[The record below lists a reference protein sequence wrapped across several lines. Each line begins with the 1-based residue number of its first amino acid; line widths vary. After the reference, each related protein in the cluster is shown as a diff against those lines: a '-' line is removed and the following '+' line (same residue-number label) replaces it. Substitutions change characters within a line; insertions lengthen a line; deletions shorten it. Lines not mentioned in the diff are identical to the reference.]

1 MLFPK
6 QKSKKKRMRHPASIL
21 HDKSSRTC
29 YLCVALHDNWNEHRI
44 LDEHHVFGGPNRTNS
59 EENGLK
65 VYLCHNH
72 HIYGPEAVH
81 NNARIRHEMQ
91 RMAQREFEKRY
102 GHAKFME
109 VFGRNFLGPSGE
121 NDEEMVRA
129 KRNIARNACIFPEA
143 ETQTRLVPGSA
154 NIF

>member
-1 MLFPK
+1 M
-6 QKSKKKRMRHPASIL
+6 M
-21 HDKSSRTC
+21 
-29 YLCVALHDNWNEHRI
+29 LHDNWNEHRI
-44 LDEHHVFGGPNRTNS
+44 LDEHHVFGGPNRTKS

-129 KRNIARNACIFPEA
+129 DRKRD
-143 ETQTRLVPGSA
+143 
-154 NIF
+154 

>member
-1 MLFPK
+1 MTSCRTSLSDCGRGKEKECYSRK
-6 QKSKKKRMRHPASIL
+6 QKKRKRECASIL

-44 LDEHHVFGGPNRTNS
+44 LDEHHVFGGPNRKNS
-59 EENGLK
+59 EEYGLK
-65 VYLCHNH
+65 VYLCNDH

-129 KRNIARNACIFPEA
+129 DRKRD
-143 ETQTRLVPGSA
+143 
-154 NIF
+154 

>member
-1 MLFPK
+1 MRQGKGGCPIRTHK
-6 QKSKKKRMRHPASIL
+6 NVISKDKGKNKEKENAS
-21 HDKSSRTC
+21 S
-29 YLCVALHDNWNEHRI
+29 
-44 LDEHHVFGGPNRTNS
+44 
-59 EENGLK
+59 
-65 VYLCHNH
+65 
-72 HIYGPEAVH
+72 GPEAVH

-129 KRNIARNACIFPEA
+129 DRKRD
-143 ETQTRLVPGSA
+143 
-154 NIF
+154 

>member
-6 QKSKKKRMRHPASIL
+6 TKEKKKRMRHPASIL

-44 LDEHHVFGGPNRTNS
+44 LDEHHVFGGPNRKNS
-59 EENGLK
+59 EEYGLK
-65 VYLCHNH
+65 VYLCNDH

-102 GHAKFME
+102 DHAKFME

-129 KRNIARNACIFPEA
+129 DRKRD
-143 ETQTRLVPGSA
+143 
-154 NIF
+154 